1 MKPKEPPT
9 PNAAKEPG
17 IPVQVPISIIRWL
30 SYSLFIGALLAPGM
44 KVMTWQLWLGLS
56 LTVGH
61 ISGQLNAI
69 INKTK

>member
-44 KVMTWQLWLGLS
+44 KVMTWQLWMGVSFVL
-56 LTVGH
+56 GH
-61 ISGQLNAI
+61 ISSQLNAV
-69 INKTK
+69 INKK